1 MLFKI
6 SSASLLGIEGYPVEV
21 EVDISGGL
29 PTFVT
34 VGLPDP
40 AVRESK
46 ERVRAALKNCG
57 WEIDSR
63 KITINLA
70 PADRRK
76 EGSAFDLPIALGFL
90 AYLDVVAG
98 ERLRDYLFIGE
109 LALDGRLKPARGVLP
124 IALMAKREGFVGIV
138 VPKANAREAALVRDL
153 QVYGLD
159 NLVQVV
165 RFLAAPGEFPASR
178 FAMED
183 LVAPAA
189 ETVDFEEVKGQYHVK
204 RALEVAA
211 AGAHNVLL
219 VGPPGAGKTMLARRL
234 PTILPEMTFE
244 EMIEVTQVWSAA
256 GLLQETG
263 AVSRRPFR
271 APHHTIT
278 DPALIGGGLVPRPG
292 EVSLAHRGVLF
303 LDELPEFRKRVL
315 EDLRQPIEDGRV
327 TVSRSAMSAVFPSAF
342 MLVAAMN
349 PCEDV
354 FRGLAGSKGPCT
366 ESEKARYY
374 SKISGP
380 LLDRIDIQV
389 EVPEV
394 KFRDIVSREAAE
406 SSAAI
411 RARVTAARER
421 QLGRFKGR
429 KIYANAQMGPRD
441 IKKHCPIPA
450 EAEKLLE
457 TAVTRLGFS
466 ARAYDRVL
474 KVARTIADLEGT
486 DGITTVHVSEAVQY
500 RMMDRMR

>member
-6 SSASLLGIEGYPVEV
+6 LSAALLGIEAYPVEV

-46 ERVRAALKNCG
+46 ERVRSALKNCG
-57 WEIDSR
+57 WELDSW
-63 KITINLA
+63 KVTINLA

-90 AYLDVVAG
+90 AHMDVVPA
-98 ERLRDYLFIGE
+98 ERLRDHLFIGE

-124 IALMAKREGFVGIV
+124 VALMAGRSGCRGIV
-138 VPKANAREAALVRDL
+138 VPKTNAREAALVRGL
-153 QVYGLD
+153 PVYGLE
-159 NLVQVV
+159 NLVEVV
-165 RFLAAPGEFPASR
+165 RFLSAPGEVPACR
-178 FAMED
+178 FAPED
-183 LVAPAA
+183 LVARAA
-189 ETVDFEEVKGQYHVK
+189 ETVDFDEVKGQYHVK

-219 VGPPGAGKTMLARRL
+219 IGPPGAGKTMLARRL

-315 EDLRQPIEDGRV
+315 EDLRQPLEDGRV

-354 FRGLAGSKGPCT
+354 FRGLGAAKGGCT
-366 ESEKARYY
+366 DSEKARYY
-374 SKISGP
+374 SRISGP
-380 LLDRIDIQV
+380 LLDRIDIQL

-394 KFRDIVSREAAE
+394 KFRDIVSREPAE
-406 SSAAI
+406 GSAAI
-411 RARVTAARER
+411 RARVTAARGR
-421 QLGRFKGR
+421 QLARFEGR

-441 IKKHCPIPA
+441 IKRFCAVPA
-450 EAEKLLE
+450 EAERLLE

-474 KVARTIADLEGT
+474 KVARTIADLEGA
-486 DGITTVHVSEAVQY
+486 DGIATAHVSEAIQY
-500 RMMDRMR
+500 RMMDRFS

>member
-6 SSASLLGIEGYPVEV
+6 SSAALLGIEGYPVDV
-21 EVDISGGL
+21 EVDISAGL
-29 PTFVT
+29 PAFVT

-57 WEIDSR
+57 WDIEAR
-63 KITINLA
+63 KVTINLA

-90 AYLDVVAG
+90 AYLDVVPG
-98 ERLRDYLFIGE
+98 DRLRDFLFIGE
-109 LALDGRLKPARGVLP
+109 LALDGRLKPARGILP
-124 IALMAKREGFVGIV
+124 IALMAERLGFQGIV
-138 VPKANAREAALVRDL
+138 VPKANAREAGLVRDL
-153 QVYGLD
+153 PVFGLD

-165 RFLAAPGEFPASR
+165 RLLTAPGEFTPCR
-178 FAMED
+178 FSLDD
-183 LVAPAA
+183 LVAAA
-189 ETVDFEEVKGQYHVK
+189 PEALDFDEVKGQYHVK

-219 VGPPGAGKTMLARRL
+219 IGPPGAGKTMLARRL
-234 PTILPEMTFE
+234 PTILPQMTFD

-256 GLLQETG
+256 GLLQDTG

-303 LDELPEFRKRVL
+303 LDELPEFRRRVL
-315 EDLRQPIEDGRV
+315 EDLRHPIEDGRV

-342 MLVAAMN
+342 MRVAAMN

-354 FRGLAGSKGPCT
+354 FRGMAGSKGGCT

-394 KFRDIVSREAAE
+394 KFRDIVSREPAE
-406 SSAAI
+406 NSASI
-411 RARVTAARER
+411 RARVTAAREK
-421 QLGRFKGR
+421 QLARFKGR
-429 KIYANAQMGPRD
+429 KIYANARMGPRD
-441 IKKHCPIPA
+441 IKRHCAIPE
-450 EAEKLLE
+450 EAERILE
-457 TAVTRLGFS
+457 MAVTRLGFS

-474 KVARTIADLEGT
+474 KVARTIADLEGV
-486 DGITTVHVSEAVQY
+486 DDISTVHVSEAIQY
-500 RMMDRMR
+500 RMMDKFR

>member
-1 MLFKI
+1 MLFKT
-6 SSASLLGIEGYPVEV
+6 SSAALLGIEGYPVEV
-21 EVDISGGL
+21 EVDVSAGL

-57 WEIDSR
+57 WDLESR

-70 PADRRK
+70 PADRKK

-90 AYLDVVAG
+90 AYMDVVPADS
-98 ERLRDYLFIGE
+98 LRDFLFVGE

-124 IALMAKREGFVGIV
+124 IALMAKKLGFRGIV
-138 VPKANAREAALVRDL
+138 VPKMNAREAGLVRDFP
-153 QVYGLD
+153 VYGLE

-165 RFLAAPGEFPASR
+165 RFLASPGEVPPNR
-178 FAMED
+178 FAPND
-183 LVAPAA
+183 LVTPAI
-189 ETVDFEEVKGQYHVK
+189 ESVDFDEVKGQYHVK

-219 VGPPGAGKTMLARRL
+219 IGPPGAGKTMLARRL
-234 PTILPEMTFE
+234 PTILPEMTFD
-244 EMIEVTQVWSAA
+244 EMIEVTQVYSAA
-256 GLLQETG
+256 GLLQEEG

-303 LDELPEFRKRVL
+303 LDELPEFRRRVL

-327 TVSRSAMSAVFPSAF
+327 TVSRSAMSAVFPSSF

-354 FRGLAGSKGPCT
+354 FRGLAGSKGGCT

-394 KFRDIVSREAAE
+394 KFRDIASSEPAE
-406 SSAAI
+406 NSTAI
-411 RARVTAARER
+411 RARVTAARDT
-421 QLGRFKGR
+421 QLLRFKGR
-429 KIYANAQMGPRD
+429 KVYANARMGPRD
-441 IKKHCPIPA
+441 IKKHCAIPA

-457 TAVTRLGFS
+457 AAVTRFGFS

-474 KVARTIADLEGT
+474 KVARTIADLAGENA
-486 DGITTVHVSEAVQY
+486 ISAAHLSEAIQY
-500 RMMDRMR
+500 RAMDRRY

>member
-21 EVDISGGL
+21 EVDISAGL

-57 WEIDSR
+57 WDIESR

-70 PADRRK
+70 PADRKK

-90 AYLDVVAG
+90 AYLEVVPAD
-98 ERLRDYLFIGE
+98 RLKDFLFVGE

-124 IALMAKREGFVGIV
+124 IALMTKKAGFQGIV
-138 VPKANAREAALVRDL
+138 VPKANAREAGLVRDL
-153 QVYGLD
+153 PVYGLE

-165 RFLAAPGEFPASR
+165 RFLAAPGEVAPCR
-178 FAMED
+178 FSLDD
-183 LVAPAA
+183 LVSPAA

-211 AGAHNVLL
+211 AGAHNILL
-219 VGPPGAGKTMLARRL
+219 IGPPGAGKTMLARRL
-234 PTILPEMTFE
+234 PAILPEMTFE
-244 EMIEVTQVWSAA
+244 EMIEVTQVYSAA

-303 LDELPEFRKRVL
+303 LDELPEFRRRVL

-354 FRGLAGSKGPCT
+354 FRGQGGSRGGCT

-394 KFRDIVSREAAE
+394 KFRDIVSRTPAE

-411 RARVTAARER
+411 RARVTGARER
-421 QLGRFKGR
+421 QLVRFKGR

-441 IKKHCPIPA
+441 IKRHCGIPD

-474 KVARTIADLEGT
+474 KVARTIADLEGRDDIST
-486 DGITTVHVSEAVQY
+486 AHVSEAIQY
-500 RMMDRMR
+500 RMMDKFR